1 MKQWKSLTL
10 AGALALTGGLALAQD
25 AVTTPTQQ
33 NRISD
38 RPRDGRGAGRPE
50 GGHLQ
55 RINMA
60 QRLESLTEEQK
71 AKLKDLT
78 ETSREKANKMRE
90 EFSEKMSEIRSTASD
105 PAKRAEAL
113 RPIREKQEAFRK
125 EVNDGVDAILTSD
138 QVKEIESRV
147 DSARENLR
155 ERFGRDNDSETTGP
169 RRGFNRDR
177 ANDDGTT
184 ASRRGEGRRGM
195 GPDGEGR
202 RGPRPDGEARRGE
215 GGSRRGPGPDGEG
228 RRRGPRPD
236 VSNDAG
242 TTATANPFS
251 EN

>member
-125 EVNDGVDAILTSD
+125 EINDSVDAILTSD

-147 DSARENLR
+147 DSARDNRR
-155 ERFGRDNDSETTGP
+155 ERFGRNDSETTGT

-202 RGPRPDGEARRGE
+202 RGP
-215 GGSRRGPGPDGEG
+215 GPDGEG

-236 VSNDAG
+236 VTNDAG